1 MSGALAEA
9 HRAWQAGERTAA
21 GIKAQMQRHLGAV
34 EGLEIEYIAVVDPAR
49 FQSVE
54 AVDEETVVA
63 VAGRVGRT
71 RLIDNI
77 VLSRG
82 LG

>member
-1 MSGALAEA
+1 MQGHLA
-9 HRAWQAGERTAA
+9 
-21 GIKAQMQRHLGAV
+21 AV

-54 AVDEETVVA
+54 VVDEETVVA